1 MKTEIKQTKK
11 TKFAINNEK
20 KENQESKKNQKMQI
34 IQKMNN
40 LIQIPILLRQ

>member
-20 KENQESKKNQKMQI
+20 KEDLKIVE
-34 IQKMNN
+34 NN
-40 LIQIPILLRQ
+40 N